1 MKFNIKLFMFLL
13 LAQAC
18 MMNAS
23 TEEGAVAIKAAEA
36 KTTAK
41 HEAVKSHLIDHFLG
55 KMREVGRS
63 KNPDSVIL
71 NESESFEFTG
81 VSLEEILNRT
91 SLQEEESVEF
101 VQILLEAHR
110 QLAALLNNDRSVD
123 RTRLQVGFL
132 PSDQRSGNGDEPVSL
147 VPLFLDV
154 D

>member
-13 LAQAC
+13 FAQTC
-18 MMNAS
+18 MMNS
-23 TEEGAVAIKAAEA
+23 AAQ
-36 KTTAK
+36 
-41 HEAVKSHLIDHFLG
+41 HEAVKSHLIDHFLK

-63 KNPDSVIL
+63 KSPDSVIL